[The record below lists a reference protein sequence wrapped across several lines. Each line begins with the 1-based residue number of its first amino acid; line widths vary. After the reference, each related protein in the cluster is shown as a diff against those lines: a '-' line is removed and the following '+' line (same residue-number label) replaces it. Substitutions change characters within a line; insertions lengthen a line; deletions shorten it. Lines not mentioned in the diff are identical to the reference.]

1 MADPFAFC
9 KKLLLTNA
17 TGTTLFGAVA
27 AILTVFTGAAIP
39 ATGAGCMMFFNTV
52 RITGK
57 SSSKS
62 GNSHQGGD
70 SKHSFHKVRV

>member
-1 MADPFAFC
+1 M
-9 KKLLLTNA
+9 
-17 TGTTLFGAVA
+17 A
-27 AILTVFTGAAIP
+27 AILTVFAGTAVSGA
-39 ATGAGCMMFFNTV
+39 GAGCMMFFNAV

-70 SKHSFHKVRV
+70 NKHSFHKVRV